1 MRNSRSHPRIR
12 PGRWL
17 YVLAALSLLVGAASL
32 WLLFTGI
39 IGFSGS
45 ATRIAA
51 PGQEQI
57 TLSDSGSYGIAYEYR
72 SVLDGRAVTAP
83 EVMPAMNIGVLSVE
97 ANAPVPV
104 KAVGGSFTYASGD
117 AAGRLVATFSVD
129 RAGDYIVASEYA
141 DHSAQPKAVL
151 AIGADPTEFFLPFLI
166 IGLAGVLLAPLI
178 WLITFIRRRVSRKR
192 IQQSMPPITGTTAAE
207 GGPPS
212 QPAT

>member
-1 MRNSRSHPRIR
+1 MRYARSNPRIK

-17 YVLAALSLLVGAASL
+17 YVVAALSLIVGAASL
-32 WLLFTGI
+32 WFLFAGI
-39 IGFSGS
+39 IGFSRD

-57 TLSDSGSYGIAYEYR
+57 TLTDSGSYGIAHEYR

-83 EVMPAMNIGVLSVE
+83 EAMPAMNIGVLS
-97 ANAPVPV
+97 ADAHAPVPV
-104 KAVGGSFTYASGD
+104 KAVGGQFTYASGE

-151 AIGADPTEFFLPFLI
+151 AIGADPTEFFLPFII

-178 WLITFIRRRVSRKR
+178 WLITFIRRRGSRKR
-192 IQQSMPPITGTTAAE
+192 IQQPMPPTAGTTAGAD
-207 GGPPS
+207 GAPS